1 MELLISLSQIA
12 LFISFFL
19 YIFGAVSYF
28 ISITGRKWRGV
39 ENPESHT
46 EKWGKRGYLIVFTAF
61 VVQLIFETLRWVI
74 GGHSPTSNMFE
85 FMSFLSF
92 TIAAAFLLI
101 YRIYRVPLL
110 GVVSIPLI
118 IIMIAYAS
126 VFPTKVTPLIP
137 ALKSYWLQI
146 HVTTAALGEGA
157 FAIAFAAGLLYLLL
171 KTDQTRANWENRLL
185 EFTLWTILML
195 VGFLTINFVSRA
207 IGFSEQFAVTDAM
220 GNQQVVTYDIPSLA
234 APYQGV
240 KVTQKGIGPFIET
253 PSWMK
258 GVNAGVKL
266 NTVLWSILLGSIFY
280 ILLRFI
286 SRKRLSAVLQD
297 WLTTAEVDEETIEE
311 ISYRAIAIGFPLFTL
326 GALIFAMI
334 WAAEA
339 WGRPWGWDPKEVWA
353 LITWF
358 FYAIY
363 LHLRLNSG
371 WQGKKSSWMAVLGFV
386 VVMITLVVVNLVIFG
401 LHSYA

>member
-1 MELLISLSQIA
+1 MEWMILTSQISLFIA
-12 LFISFFL
+12 FFL
-19 YIFGAVSYF
+19 YIFGTIAFF

-39 ENPESHT
+39 GNPESHT
-46 EKWGKRGYLIVFTAF
+46 EKWGRRGYLITFAAF
-61 VVQLIFETLRWVI
+61 AFQLLFEILRWVI

-92 TIAAAFLLI
+92 TIAIAFLII
-101 YRIYRVPLL
+101 YRIYKVPLL
-110 GVVSIPLI
+110 AVISIPLI

-137 ALKSYWLQI
+137 ALQSYWLQI

-157 FAIAFAAGLLYLLL
+157 FAIGFAAGLLYLLI
-171 KTDQTRANWENRLL
+171 KTNQTHSNWGNRLL
-185 EFTLWTILML
+185 ELTLWTILML
-195 VGFLTINFVSRA
+195 VGFLTINFASKAV
-207 IGFSEQFAVTDAM
+207 GFTEQFSVTDAM
-220 GNQQVVTYDIPSLA
+220 GNQSIATYDIPAIA

-240 KVTQKGIGPFIET
+240 KVTQNGFGPFIET
-253 PSWMK
+253 PAWMK
-258 GVNAGVKL
+258 GMNAGMKL
-266 NTVLWSILLGSIFY
+266 NTILWSLLLGSLFY
-280 ILLRFI
+280 LILRLI
-286 SRKRLSAVLQD
+286 SRKRLSAVIQG
-297 WLTTAEVDEETIEE
+297 WLLTADVDDETIEE

-371 WQGKKSSWMAVLGFV
+371 WQGVKSSWMAVLGFV
-386 VVMITLVVVNLVIFG
+386 VVMVTLVVVNLVIFG

>member
-1 MELLISLSQIA
+1 MKLLITMSQMA
-12 LFISFFL
+12 LLLAFFL
-19 YIFGAVSYF
+19 YIFATISYF

-39 ENPESHT
+39 EIPDAHT
-46 EKWGKRGYLIVFTAF
+46 EKWGKRGYLLVILGFIF
-61 VVQLIFETLRWVI
+61 QLIFVILRWIV
-74 GGHSPTSNMFE
+74 GGHAPTSNMFE

-92 TIAAAFLLI
+92 SISLAFIII
-101 YRIYRVPLL
+101 YRIYKIPLL
-110 GVVSIPLI
+110 GMISIPII

-126 VFPTKVTPLIP
+126 VFPTKITPLIP

-157 FAIAFAAGLLYLLL
+157 FAIAFAAGLLYLLY
-171 KTDQTRANWENRLL
+171 KVDQTHSNWENRLL
-185 EFTLWTILML
+185 EFTLWAILSL
-195 VGFLTINFVSRA
+195 VGFLSINFLCKA
-207 IGFSEQFAVTDAM
+207 IGFNEQFAVQNGM
-220 GNQQVVTYDIPSLA
+220 GGQMIITYDIPSIA
-234 APYQGV
+234 SPYQGE
-240 KVTQKGIGPFIET
+240 KITNNGFGPFIET
-253 PSWMK
+253 PGWMK
-258 GVNAGVKL
+258 GANAGMKF
-266 NTVLWSILLGSIFY
+266 NTVLWSILLGSLFY
-280 ILLRFI
+280 LLLRLI
-286 SRKRLSAVLQD
+286 TRRRLGSVIQS
-297 WLTTAEVDEETIEE
+297 WLWLVDADEETIDEV
-311 ISYRAIAIGFPLFTL
+311 SYRAIAIGFPLFTL

-371 WQGKKSSWMAVLGFV
+371 WHGKRSSWMAVLGFV